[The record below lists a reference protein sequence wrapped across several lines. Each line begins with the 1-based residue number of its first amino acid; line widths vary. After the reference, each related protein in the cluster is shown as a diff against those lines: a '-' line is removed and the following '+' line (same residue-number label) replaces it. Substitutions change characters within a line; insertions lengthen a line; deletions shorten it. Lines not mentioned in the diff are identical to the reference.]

1 MKICFCLLL
10 NILYMSKPIWTQ
22 FGCNQKNGPTEGHK
36 THRGILVDD
45 NWLKI
50 DDIYHLSVS
59 MWHINWSGLIWLGKK
74 NIRLTP
80 TALSFVRVHFLYV
93 QLGAILVMHI
103 NVSGKKN
110 METDLLVKDINKQKM
125 INIQS
130 NIKC

>member
-1 MKICFCLLL
+1 
-10 NILYMSKPIWTQ
+10 MSKPIWTQ

-74 NIRLTP
+74 IFGWPLLHS
-80 TALSFVRVHFLYV
+80 ALSECIFVRAV
-93 QLGAILVMHI
+93 G
-103 NVSGKKN
+103 
-110 METDLLVKDINKQKM
+110 
-125 INIQS
+125 S
-130 NIKC
+130 NISDAHQCFWEKKYGNGLIS